1 MMTWISCS
9 LVREPSKRRHANEI
23 GEPENKSAYIR
34 FQFFSF
40 FRPRRKGESELVSL
54 TLALLTGRRR
64 EILVKRTLD
73 WCLKHTD
80 TVVVFFVCVTLPQ
93 INLRFVINLC
103 LVAAPT
109 FDSEL
114 LEVSSD
120 QQSASNGNA
129 EGGGADKKLVDYQV
143 GEEVNCYVKSVRD
156 NIIIIGSEDSCNYC
170 ISLVITSVL
179 RIHADGTRVSWELR
193 IWVIPIKCGIN
204 VGLLWFCL
212 TSPYDWSKKNTHHF
226 FHQLDPKPIATRL
239 THFPAH

>member
-1 MMTWISCS
+1 MLKAHGHGC
-9 LVREPSKRRHANEI
+9 
-23 GEPENKSAYIR
+23 
-34 FQFFSF
+34 SF
-40 FRPRRKGESELVSL
+40 FL
-54 TLALLTGRRR
+54 
-64 EILVKRTLD
+64 
-73 WCLKHTD
+73 
-80 TVVVFFVCVTLPQ
+80 CVTLPQ

-103 LVAAPT
+103 LVAALT

-129 EGGGADKKLVDYQV
+129 EGGGADKKLVDYKV

-156 NIIIIGSEDSCNYC
+156 NTIIIGSEDSFNYC

-179 RIHADGTRVSWELR
+179 RIHVDGTRVSWELR